1 MAADNADEADFR
13 GFFKQMPMLF
23 PQKSVLI
30 RRISIIRGELKRPA
44 STKSRQIG
52 DEFITGD
59 TSHGSPIPM
68 KMRTQMHAD
77 ATQIFADI
85 RHAERPKGAKHLASE
100 ASAMRWFLRFARFL
114 GRFAPSE

>member
-52 DEFITGD
+52 DEFITVTKND
-59 TSHGSPIPM
+59 GSPIPR
-68 KMRTQMHAD
+68 KMG
-77 ATQIFADI
+77 TQIFAD
-85 RHAERPKGAKHLASE
+85 ASQI
-100 ASAMRWFLRFARFL
+100 STDY
-114 GRFAPSE
+114 